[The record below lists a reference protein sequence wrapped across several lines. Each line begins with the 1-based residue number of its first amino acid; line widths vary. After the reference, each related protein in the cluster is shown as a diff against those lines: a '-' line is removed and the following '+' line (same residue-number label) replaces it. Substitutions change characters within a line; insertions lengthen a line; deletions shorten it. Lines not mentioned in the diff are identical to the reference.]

1 MSLKFMLSLFYIF
14 AGKIA
19 MSFSYT
25 LGSTDDMFHGSM
37 YSDLSITKQVKV
49 QLSVC
54 SNNIE
59 RGLASKLK
67 RNFSINYTMVK

>member
-1 MSLKFMLSLFYIF
+1 MLSLFYIF

-49 QLSVC
+49 QLSVF
-54 SNNIE
+54 SGNIE
-59 RGLASKLK
+59 RG
-67 RNFSINYTMVK
+67 